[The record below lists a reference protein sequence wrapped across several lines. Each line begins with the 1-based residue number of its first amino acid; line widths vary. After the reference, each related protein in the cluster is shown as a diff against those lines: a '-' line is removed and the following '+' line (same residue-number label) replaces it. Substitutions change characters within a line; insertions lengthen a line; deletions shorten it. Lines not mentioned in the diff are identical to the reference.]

1 MIKRF
6 IKIII
11 HTKLKYLQVAEMLL
25 KKTQKEEKNTF
36 QPLWAEQQ
44 TEQAEE

>member
-1 MIKRF
+1 
-6 IKIII
+6 
-11 HTKLKYLQVAEMLL
+11 MLL
-25 KKTQKEEKNTF
+25 KKTQKEEKKHTF